1 MHNAY
6 VFGSIILPQKGG
18 SDTPNLGRSAS
29 ID

>member
-1 MHNAY
+1 MHNAMM
-6 VFGSIILPQKGG
+6 FCSIVLRQKGG

>member
-6 VFGSIILPQKGG
+6 VFGSIILPQKDV

>member
-6 VFGSIILPQKGG
+6 VFCSTLPQKGS
-18 SDTPNLGRSAS
+18 SDTPNIGRSVS

>member
-6 VFGSIILPQKGG
+6 VFCSILRPKGA

>member
-6 VFGSIILPQKGG
+6 MFGSIILRQKGG